1 MAPMGFY
8 VQESMCICVAIVKIH
23 NALIGAGLCAAAT
36 AAAALSLGPAQGEVA
51 LGSVVDL
58 RFAVV
63 PDAGEDVAASCV
75 TARVVA
81 GGAELPGAQ
90 VRVTP
95 VAGHSMVRV
104 QTLDPVAE
112 PILDVTLAAGCQGR
126 IVRTYTFL
134 ARLPSGRAQSNGQP
148 HAAEYPAAI
157 QEERPPAG
165 AAVPEGRTG
174 TARPVAPTRA
184 AKAKPKQALVP
195 ARQRK
200 SESAEQPQARADG
213 AAPQRPAAPGAGQ
226 AARLVMEPLDLSLP
240 EAPASL
246 RLTPELSATADPAR
260 RAEAAATWRALNQSP
275 ADVRRFDERL
285 DKLEADARTWRQQI
299 EAERAANVQLR
310 ERLVQL
316 QASSFSAGVVYALL
330 GLLLLALA
338 VVLWLLLRSRSGAQ
352 AAWQQAVQHSGPPA
366 DADAGPAADFASM
379 HGQAWAASTQT
390 LADAPAPP
398 RPART
403 PVHVPDVPS
412 EAAIPAPV
420 LPADPAP
427 PAQRIVHPE
436 ELLDTLQQAEFFISV
451 GEHEQAI
458 AVLRQHIAEHGETS
472 PVAYLELLRLLHTLG
487 RAQDFAQLGTE
498 FQQHFNIRLPAFA
511 RFHERGRGLF
521 GYPQVLAAI
530 EAQWPL
536 DQVLQTLRESVFQ
549 KAKPQG
555 MRPFEPAAF
564 EDLLLLLSIAQT
576 VPAQQRGA
584 SGPRARTTPLEP
596 SEDEGAP
603 SFDSLAAGLSLQP
616 SGFVPIADKPVV
628 EAMLDVDL
636 TEPPPVTASRP
647 PAAAPVPAPQSGQP
661 VGFGMH
667 SDRFEASFELE
678 EMDRRKGKL

>member
-1 MAPMGFY
+1 
-8 VQESMCICVAIVKIH
+8 VA
-23 NALIGAGLCAAAT
+23 
-36 AAAALSLGPAQGEVA
+36 
-51 LGSVVDL
+51 D
-58 RFAVV
+58 
-63 PDAGEDVAASCV
+63 
-75 TARVVA
+75 
-81 GGAELPGAQ
+81 
-90 VRVTP
+90 
-95 VAGHSMVRV
+95 
-104 QTLDPVAE
+104 
-112 PILDVTLAAGCQGR
+112 
-126 IVRTYTFL
+126 
-134 ARLPSGRAQSNGQP
+134 GRA
-148 HAAEYPAAI
+148 
-157 QEERPPAG
+157 
-165 AAVPEGRTG
+165 G
-174 TARPVAPTRA
+174 TARRAAPART
-184 AKAKPKQALVP
+184 AKAKPAAAAPAP

-200 SESAEQPQARADG
+200 TEGAAQHRPQARADG
-213 AAPQRPAAPGAGQ
+213 AAPQHPAAPREGQ

-240 EAPASL
+240 EAPAAL
-246 RLTPELSATADPAR
+246 RLTQELSAGADPAR

-275 ADVRRFDERL
+275 ADVLRFDERL

-299 EAERAANVQLR
+299 EAERAANAQLR
-310 ERLVQL
+310 ERLAQV

-330 GLLLLALA
+330 GLLLLVLA
-338 VVLWLLLRSRSGAQ
+338 VVLWLLLRSRRGAQ
-352 AAWQQAVQHSGPPA
+352 AAWQQAVQQSGLPA
-366 DADAGPAADFASM
+366 GADAGPVTDFAST
-379 HGQAWAASTQT
+379 HGQAWGPSTQA
-390 LADAPAPP
+390 LADEPAPP
-398 RPART
+398 QPVQTPMPVPA
-403 PVHVPDVPS
+403 PGMPS
-412 EAAIPAPV
+412 PEAAAPA
-420 LPADPAP
+420 LQAEPAP
-427 PAQRIVHPE
+427 PEQRIVHPE

-487 RAQDFAQLGTE
+487 RTQDFAQLGTE

-530 EAQWPL
+530 EAQWPQ

-549 KAKPQG
+549 SAKPQG

-584 SGPRARTTPLEP
+584 PGPRARTTPLEP
-596 SEDEGAP
+596 AEDEGAP

-616 SGFVPIADKPVV
+616 SGFVPIADKPVI

-636 TEPPPVTASRP
+636 SEPPPVTASRP
-647 PAAAPVPAPQSGQP
+647 PAAAPEPAPQPPGQP